1 MEPLDE
7 SQCRRILEVGP
18 DATSEEITQ
27 AYQLL
32 KRIHGKPDAW
42 MSAPAMDE
50 FSADTRTGILRD
62 LEAAYAG
69 LRTLEGAPPQPQAPP
84 VGIPLILPPPAK
96 PEPSES
102 SAAAPPLRR
111 AREAAGLTLDQVF
124 SETHVRLEY
133 LQALE
138 EERFAD
144 LPLATVNVR
153 GYLTALVTAIGLSP
167 EEVVP
172 PYMEKFKHWQAHPPA
187 L

>member
-1 MEPLDE
+1 MESLDE
-7 SQCRRILEVGP
+7 KQCRRILEVAP

-62 LEAAYAG
+62 LEAAYAH
-69 LRTLEGAPPQPQAPP
+69 LRTLEGAQPQPQAPP
-84 VGIPLILPPPAK
+84 IAAPPTPPVK
-96 PEPSES
+96 PDRPES

-111 AREAAGLTLDQVF
+111 AREAAGLSLDQVF

-172 PYMEKFKHWQAHPPA
+172 PYMEKFKHWQAHPA
-187 L
+187 AQ